1 MGLRSEDQRRGVC
14 TLSRAGSNVTV
25 RSNSTY
31 TIYLRAN
38 GLSYIPAGDVYLHLE
53 YFDNVSADVPVTP
66 CQYHKSH
73 HLSCMRSISA
83 DIQWAVIQGH
93 AGLKWSIP
101 GSNTREYTSYISF
114 TCNTSCAGRQKRY
127 SEWLLRCTYTDGFNS
142 SLILPD
148 FCSLKVKSTL
158 RSIDFMNVV
167 YPRKKKQEEPN
178 VNDVIRKLISVNR
191 RNYLASTRSLQELLP
206 DADDQSP

>member
-53 YFDNVSADVPVTP
+53 YFDDVSSDVPVKP
-66 CQYHKSH
+66 CQYHRSH

-83 DIQWAVIQGH
+83 DIQSAVIQGH

-101 GSNTREYTSYISF
+101 GSNAREYSSYISF
-114 TCNTSCAGRQKRY
+114 TWRVVKRDTRNGCFAARIQMDSTVVSFYQTSVH
-127 SEWLLRCTYTDGFNS
+127 
-142 SLILPD
+142 
-148 FCSLKVKSTL
+148 LKSKVLFATL
-158 RSIDFMNVV
+158 TS
-167 YPRKKKQEEPN
+167 
-178 VNDVIRKLISVNR
+178 
-191 RNYLASTRSLQELLP
+191 
-206 DADDQSP
+206 